1 MRTTVTLDEDVAQQ
15 IERRMRQTGATF
27 KQTIN
32 DLLRRGL
39 HPGTADPNFRVEPFS
54 SEIRP
59 GLDLTK
65 ALALAGALEDDEI
78 LRKLELG
85 K

>member
-1 MRTTVTLDEDVAQQ
+1 VRTTLTLDEDVARQ
-15 IERRMRQTGATF
+15 IERRMRETKTTF
-27 KQTIN
+27 KQTVN

-39 HPGTADPNFRVEPFS
+39 RTDESDPTFHVEPFS

-65 ALALAGALEDDEI
+65 ALALAGSLEDDEV